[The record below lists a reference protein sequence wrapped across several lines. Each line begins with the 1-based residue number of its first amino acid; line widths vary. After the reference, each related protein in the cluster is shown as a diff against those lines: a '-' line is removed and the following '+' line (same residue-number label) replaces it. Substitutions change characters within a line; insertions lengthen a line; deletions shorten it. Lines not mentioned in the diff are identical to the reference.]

1 MTSYFGPADNMNGCT
16 IYKDREPRN
25 NGVVFFFVGM
35 GRNHW

>member
-25 NGVVFFFVGM
+25 NAVFFVGM
-35 GRNHW
+35 GGNHW